1 MTALRVGLTG
11 GIGSGKSTVAH
22 MLAKLGAKVI
32 DTDVI
37 ARTLTAPQ
45 GAAIPKIAAI
55 FGADMLTPDGALNRQ
70 SMRSLAFSDP
80 QAKHRLEAI
89 LHPLIQASALQQQA
103 DATDDQIT
111 VLDVPLL
118 TERIINWSPY
128 IDRVLVVECSPTL
141 QISRVMRRS
150 GWSEQDVQRVLAV
163 QAKSAERKAIAHDVI
178 DNNHESVSDLQRQ
191 VHDVWQTWQSLPV
204 KP

>member
-70 SMRSLAFSDP
+70 AMRSLAFSAP

-103 DATDDQIT
+103 DAPDDQIT